1 MSTNS
6 RIRRQRWVIFSVLA
20 LMYILVYFYR
30 VSLAVVAGDISREL
44 RLTPQQLG
52 SLSGILFYVYAVAQ
66 LPLGPMIDR
75 LGSRLVISGCGV
87 LTTMGGLLFS
97 QADSL
102 AMAMAARVLIGIG
115 TASVLMATFTIFS
128 HWFSKQEFGRV
139 SGFMV
144 AIGNLGNLSATAP
157 LALAVAAV
165 GWRSS
170 FLVIGLLQAVVTV
183 LVFGMVRDR
192 PPVADGG
199 DAADAAKP
207 AGMLGAWGEIFGN
220 PHFWLLGLIS
230 FFWYGNYLA
239 LQGLWGG
246 PYLMEVM
253 HLSRA
258 ATGQMLMFTSLG
270 FITGSMVIDIW
281 LAGSSAP
288 TRRPSWRGRW
298 CSWCS
303 CPVFWGRPRHSPCH
317 SWRPVSLPGT
327 GGLQRGDDLPHH
339 PLHVLGADRGDGPH
353 LHQLLRPHGGGGDS
367 AGHGGDRRLPWARHS
382 GSLSRGLPCR
392 LSLSGGGAG
401 RCHCGVSVCAG
412 LFGEG
417 VEGRGGGA
425 STSSGGER
433 FSGSEREKAR
443 HFSAG
448 LGFIASVSP
457 FSGSFRGGDASG
469 QVLRQ
474 IVFGSSFLYNGALL
488 LVTVCCS
495 SVAQ

>member
-1 MSTNS
+1 MSSNS
-6 RIRRQRWVIFSVLA
+6 RIRRRRWVIFSVLA

-44 RLTPQQLG
+44 RLTPQELG
-52 SLSGILFYVYAVAQ
+52 SLSGVLFYVYAVAQ

-87 LTTMGGLLFS
+87 LTTAGGLLFS

-102 AMAMAARVLIGIG
+102 AMAMGARVLIGIG

-128 HWFSKQEFGRV
+128 HWFSREEFGRV

-170 FLVIGLLQAVVTV
+170 FLVIGLLQAAVTV

-199 DAADAAKP
+199 DAPDAARP

-220 PHFWLLGLIS
+220 RHFWLLGLIS

-253 HLSRA
+253 GLSRA

-270 FITGSMVIDIW
+270 FIAGSTGIDTVARRLFRSYKRTL
-281 LAGSSAP
+281 LAGQIVLLALMSGFLGMAETLPRPFLAAVFFAIGLAVSSGVMIYPIIRSMFSVRIVGTAL
-288 TRRPSWRGRW
+288 TSLNFFVLMGAAVTQQVMGVIVGSFGRGAAGATPAAYHAAFLF
-298 CSWCS
+298 
-303 CPVFWGRPRHSPCH
+303 PV
-317 SWRPVSLPGT
+317 
-327 GGLQRGDDLPHH
+327 
-339 PLHVLGADRGDGPH
+339 
-353 LHQLLRPHGGGGDS
+353 
-367 AGHGGDRRLPWARHS
+367 
-382 GSLSRGLPCR
+382 
-392 LSLSGGGAG
+392 
-401 RCHCGVSVCAG
+401 AG
-412 LFGEG
+412 LAVAIVAFLFA
-417 VEGRGGGA
+417 RDY
-425 STSSGGER
+425 
-433 FSGSEREKAR
+433 SER
-443 HFSAG
+443 S
-448 LGFIASVSP
+448 
-457 FSGSFRGGDASG
+457 
-469 QVLRQ
+469 
-474 IVFGSSFLYNGALL
+474 
-488 LVTVCCS
+488 
-495 SVAQ
+495 